1 MNKKLLIVAD
11 DFTGSNDTGVQL
23 SKRDIRTIVTTSINA
38 VNEMILNNDALVI
51 DTESRFDLSKE
62 AYYKT
67 YKIGKNLKELIE
79 QIDVYNKIDST
90 FRGNIGAEISG
101 LIDGTGIETVFLAP
115 ALPDAGR
122 TIKNG
127 EIFVNGKSI
136 LCTEYASDPKTPV
149 KFNSIS
155 DIINIQTDKKVG
167 NVYLECIRSGV
178 EDLKNRINELIKSF
192 CQIIVFDSE
201 NNEDLE
207 IIAQVLKSLNINS
220 IYSGSAGFASALS
233 KYYVKK
239 EVNAQL
245 ILTVAG
251 SVSNVTRRQL
261 DYVIDNSSVEVINLN
276 YQNIFANPENE
287 LFSLMTHLKNNH
299 QSTCD
304 IIIRSTQS
312 KEDVQ
317 KAFDAAEIEG
327 VSEESASEKIL
338 KFLSVLAK
346 LIIEE
351 YKIKGLFLTGGD
363 TAIHIIDELNIR
375 GFSIINEIQA
385 GIPYGNF
392 VSENYNN
399 IFVATKAGGFG
410 NDISIYEA
418 IKFLKGL

>member
-23 SKRDIRTIVTTSINA
+23 SKRNIQTIVTTSINA
-38 VNEMILNNDALVI
+38 VNQMILNNDALVI

-62 AYYKT
+62 AYFKT
-67 YKIGKNLKELIE
+67 YQIGKNLKELIE

-115 ALPDAGR
+115 ALPEAGR

-167 NVYLECIRSGV
+167 NVYLECIRSGT
-178 EDLKNRINELIKSF
+178 ENLKNKTIELIKSS

-207 IIAQVLKSLNINS
+207 IIAQVLKSLSINS

-233 KYYVKK
+233 KYYIKK

-287 LFSLMTHLKNNH
+287 LLSYMNHLKNNH

-312 KEDVQ
+312 KEDVH

-351 YKIKGLFLTGGD
+351 YEVKGLFLTGGD

-410 NDISIYEA
+410 NDTSIYEA
-418 IKFLKGL
+418 TKFLKGL